1 MKHKNFREQFA
12 ELLAST
18 QLSSMSTQEDW
29 SETWKN
35 INQLLRPNIPSELF
49 RFRRCTAK
57 NIISFERGEIMV
69 CVAKTFSD
77 KYDSNNYVNKS
88 IIDDSIKKIYDSGL
102 INSLYQQKE
111 DNSIYPLL
119 EPLFGKEKTEEIKI
133 LNQSIPSEQRQ
144 QILNFSYWKNVIE
157 EIRKMADSQVEFIK
171 IDRLTKIACFTE
183 NIQAKS
189 MWDLYTDG
197 YKGFALGYDFRKLH
211 EKGCSLCPVTDCKNE
226 LRTYTNLFPIIYS
239 NTRYDAT
246 DVVYNL
252 LQKQIL
258 NNLGLNDNILPPID
272 QLYWYKSYLYKDK
285 KEYSREKEWRLIC
298 RCPNKMNEDYSEVS
312 DLGCIKSIYY
322 GSDIDPYYK
331 KHLHEIAKARKLKE
345 YDVCIDR
352 DCLKYKFKITRL

>member
-69 CVAKTFSD
+69 CVANTFSD

-133 LNQSIPSEQRQ
+133 
-144 QILNFSYWKNVIE
+144 
-157 EIRKMADSQVEFIK
+157 
-171 IDRLTKIACFTE
+171 
-183 NIQAKS
+183 
-189 MWDLYTDG
+189 
-197 YKGFALGYDFRKLH
+197 
-211 EKGCSLCPVTDCKNE
+211 
-226 LRTYTNLFPIIYS
+226 
-239 NTRYDAT
+239 
-246 DVVYNL
+246 
-252 LQKQIL
+252 
-258 NNLGLNDNILPPID
+258 
-272 QLYWYKSYLYKDK
+272 
-285 KEYSREKEWRLIC
+285 
-298 RCPNKMNEDYSEVS
+298 
-312 DLGCIKSIYY
+312 
-322 GSDIDPYYK
+322 
-331 KHLHEIAKARKLKE
+331 
-345 YDVCIDR
+345 
-352 DCLKYKFKITRL
+352 

>member
-18 QLSSMSTQEDW
+18 QLLSNLPQEEYKEKRNEI
-29 SETWKN
+29 S
-35 INQLLRPNIPSELF
+35 QLLHPHIPPLLF
-49 RFRRCTAK
+49 RFRKCTTK
-57 NIISFERGEIMV
+57 NILSFERGEIMV
-69 CVAKTFSD
+69 CVANTFSD
-77 KYDSNNYVNKS
+77 KYDSNIYVNKHLIENAIK
-88 IIDDSIKKIYDSGL
+88 IIFDSGL
-102 INSLYQQKE
+102 MNALYEQKE

-119 EPLFGKEKTEEIKI
+119 EPIFGKDKTEEIKM
-133 LNQSIPSEQRQ
+133 LNQTTPPEQRQ
-144 QILNFSYWKNVIE
+144 QILNFGYWENVIE
-157 EIRKMADSQVEFIK
+157 RIKRMADSQVEFIK

-189 MWDLYTDG
+189 MWDLYADG

-211 EKGCSLCPVTDCKNE
+211 EKGCSLCPATDCKNE
-226 LRTYTNLFPIIYS
+226 QRTYTDLFPIIYS

-246 DVVYNL
+246 NAVYIFI
-252 LQKQIL
+252 QKQLL
-258 NNLGLNDNILPPID
+258 NSLGLNDNLLPPID

-331 KHLHEIAKARKLKE
+331 KHLREIAKARKVEE
-345 YDVCIDR
+345 YDVCIDQ
-352 DCLKYKFKITRL
+352 DSLKYKLKITRL